1 MPREISSELE
11 EAILLLRVSRVFRA
25 LDKRSDSPSTD
36 LALDEP
42 LLSEDL
48 DNDLPRLPPTSR

>member
-48 DNDLPRLPPTSR
+48 DNDLP